1 MKDLPGLS
9 VSRETLQRLY
19 SYEMMVSRWNSTI
32 NLVSKTS
39 LKDLWG
45 RHIVDSSQIYSCA
58 QPKAGLWLDLGS
70 GGGFP
75 GVVIA
80 IIAKELSPKL
90 EIVLVES
97 DTRKCIFLRSVIR
110 ELGIGAR
117 VENSRI
123 EAFELSNVS
132 FLSARALAN
141 MNSLCGFAEK
151 FVSRETICF
160 FPKGEFY
167 EKEVAECKK
176 NWNFKHEIV
185 KSRTSDKGRIIVV
198 RSLERVRRG
207 F

>member
-1 MKDLPGLS
+1 MPGLS

-160 FPKGEFY
+160 FPKGGFY
-167 EKEVAECKK
+167 EKEVAECSK
-176 NWNFKHEIV
+176 NWIFEHEIV

>member
-1 MKDLPGLS
+1 MPGLS

-32 NLVSKTS
+32 NLVSKAS
-39 LKDLWG
+39 LKSLWD
-45 RHIVDSSQIYSCA
+45 RHIADSSQIYSCA
-58 QPKAGLWLDLGS
+58 QPEAGLWLDLGS

-90 EIVLVES
+90 KIVLVES
-97 DTRKCIFLRSVIR
+97 DTRKCVFLRSVIR

-167 EKEVAECKK
+167 EKEVAECRK
-176 NWNFKHEIV
+176 NWNFEHEIV
-185 KSRTSDKGRIIVV
+185 KSRTSDKGKIIVV

>member
-1 MKDLPGLS
+1 MPGLS

-32 NLVSKTS
+32 NLVSKAS
-39 LKDLWG
+39 LEDLWS

-58 QPKAGLWLDLGS
+58 QPKAGVWLDLGS

-97 DTRKCIFLRSVIR
+97 DTRKCVFLRSVIR

-123 EAFELSNVS
+123 EDFELSNVS
-132 FLSARALAN
+132 FLSARALSN
-141 MNSLCGFAEK
+141 MNNLCRFAEN
-151 FVSRETICF
+151 FVSRETVCF
-160 FPKGEFY
+160 FSKGELY
-167 EKEVAECKK
+167 EKEVAECRE
-176 NWNFKHEIV
+176 NWNFEHEV
-185 KSRTSDKGRIIVV
+185 VRSRTSDNGKIVV
-198 RSLERVRRG
+198 IRRLERVR
-207 F
+207 

>member
-1 MKDLPGLS
+1 MPGLS

-19 SYEMMVSRWNSTI
+19 SYEMMVSRWNPTI

-141 MNSLCGFAEK
+141 MNGLCGFAEK

-167 EKEVAECKK
+167 EKEVAECRK
-176 NWNFKHEIV
+176 NWNFEHEIV
-185 KSRTSDKGRIIVV
+185 KSGTSDEGKIIVI

>member
-110 ELGIGAR
+110 ELGICAR

-151 FVSRETICF
+151 FVSRETDDSLSNS
-160 FPKGEFY
+160 KASY
-167 EKEVAECKK
+167 SAL
-176 NWNFKHEIV
+176 
-185 KSRTSDKGRIIVV
+185 SRTPTNTIHILFS
-198 RSLERVRRG
+198 
-207 F
+207 FNAQ

>member
-1 MKDLPGLS
+1 
-9 VSRETLQRLY
+9 
-19 SYEMMVSRWNSTI
+19 MVSRWNSTI

-45 RHIVDSSQIYSCA
+45 RHIVDSSQVYSCA

-141 MNSLCGFAEK
+141 MNGLCGFAEK

-167 EKEVAECKK
+167 EKEVAECRK
-176 NWNFKHEIV
+176 NWNFEHEIV
-185 KSRTSDKGRIIVV
+185 KSRTSDKGKIIVV

>member
-1 MKDLPGLS
+1 MPGLS

-117 VENSRI
+117 VKNSRI

-167 EKEVAECKK
+167 KKEVAECKK
-176 NWNFKHEIV
+176 NWNFEHEIV
-185 KSRTSDKGRIIVV
+185 KSRTSDKGRIIVL
-198 RSLERVRRG
+198 RSLERVRRRI
-207 F
+207 

>member
-1 MKDLPGLS
+1 MPGLS

-32 NLVSKTS
+32 NLVSKAS
-39 LKDLWG
+39 LKGLWD

-58 QPKAGLWLDLGS
+58 QPEAGLWLDLGS

-97 DTRKCIFLRSVIR
+97 DTRKCIFLRSVMR

-117 VENSRI
+117 VEN
-123 EAFELSNVS
+123 
-132 FLSARALAN
+132 
-141 MNSLCGFAEK
+141 
-151 FVSRETICF
+151 
-160 FPKGEFY
+160 
-167 EKEVAECKK
+167 
-176 NWNFKHEIV
+176 
-185 KSRTSDKGRIIVV
+185 
-198 RSLERVRRG
+198 
-207 F
+207 

>member
-1 MKDLPGLS
+1 MPGLS
-9 VSRETLQRLY
+9 VSSETLQRLY
-19 SYEMMVSRWNSTI
+19 SYEMMVSRWNPTI

-58 QPKAGLWLDLGS
+58 QPMAGLWLDLGS

-141 MNSLCGFAEK
+141 MNGLCGFAEK

-167 EKEVAECKK
+167 EKEVAECRK
-176 NWNFKHEIV
+176 NWNFEHEIV
-185 KSRTSDKGRIIVV
+185 KSGTSDEGKIIVI